1 VSLDD
6 LISRS
11 RVWRGSGARAVPR
24 GLATGFDALDAYLP
38 GGGWPQGAIT
48 EVFLERYGI
57 GELSL
62 FMPALARL
70 SQGERWIVWVD
81 PPFIPYAPALT
92 RSGVDLNRVL
102 LVHSS
107 TVKQES
113 LWAVEQA
120 LRSKSSVATLA
131 WLKLSDDRD
140 LRRLQLAA
148 EERACWSILFRP
160 LAAMRH
166 RSPAA
171 LRIKLSGDSQNIR
184 IEIIKCRGKRPGS
197 VALAR

>member
-1 VSLDD
+1 MSLDD
-6 LISRS
+6 LIAHSQI
-11 RVWRGSGARAVPR
+11 WLGSGARVVRNALP
-24 GLATGFDALDAYLP
+24 TGFDALDDYL

-62 FMPALARL
+62 LMPALARL

-92 RSGVDLNRVL
+92 RCGINLNRVL

-107 TVKQES
+107 TPQQES

-120 LRSKSSVATLA
+120 LRSRSSIATLA
-131 WLKLSDDRD
+131 WLKLADDRA

-148 EERACWSILFRP
+148 EEQACWAVLFRP
-160 LAAMRH
+160 LVDLRH

-171 LRIKLSGDSQNIR
+171 LRVKLSKNNRNIR
-184 IEIIKCRGKRPGS
+184 LEIVKCRGKQPG
-197 VALAR
+197 VVDLEQ